1 MGSLL
6 NGRQEEQQAERTG
19 MCLPVRERLM
29 GGKQLGQRREGFAV
43 GSETVLVIRPKDL
56 ARKWCWT
63 GTGREGMKWAG
74 A

>member
-6 NGRQEEQQAERTG
+6 NGRQEEQQAERMERTG

-43 GSETVLVIRPKDL
+43 
-56 ARKWCWT
+56 
-63 GTGREGMKWAG
+63 
-74 A
+74 